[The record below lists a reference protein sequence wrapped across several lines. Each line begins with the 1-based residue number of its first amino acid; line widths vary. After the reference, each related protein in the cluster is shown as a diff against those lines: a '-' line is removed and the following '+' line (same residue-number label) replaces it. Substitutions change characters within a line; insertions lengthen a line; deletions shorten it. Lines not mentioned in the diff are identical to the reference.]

1 MTEIA
6 PRMARAG
13 FESVTVP
20 KGARRSDMGLP
31 KPRIRRVS
39 ASPTTAPPFP
49 AMRCARRAQ
58 AGSGGSGG
66 IS

>member
-1 MTEIA
+1 MTAIA

-13 FESVTVP
+13 FEPVTVP
-20 KGARRSDMGLP
+20 KGTRRSNMGLP
-31 KPRIRRVS
+31 KPRLRRVS

-49 AMRCARRAQ
+49 AMRCARCAQ
-58 AGSGGSGG
+58 AGGGGSGG